1 MFCPHCGAQMREG
14 ARFCAQ
20 CGQPMPTLPTP
31 TAAPTN
37 MEEPVVEATMPM
49 PQFSGSSQ
57 PVSEEPTAT
66 EPMVTEPM
74 AAEPAV
80 ARPTATEAVAV
91 PAPDAAPAPVDGF
104 VEAGES
110 PAPTSNVEPAVED
123 SAGDDTTATPQ
134 APLDEPA
141 EAPAP
146 DDAPTTA
153 IPAQEQPTMAIPMP
167 A

>member
-49 PQFSGSSQ
+49 PQVSGSSQ

-74 AAEPAV
+74 AAEPA
-80 ARPTATEAVAV
+80 AAQPTAAEAGVAV
-91 PAPDAAPAPVDGF
+91 PAPVDGF
-104 VEAGES
+104 VAAGRAGSCLVAPHRMQNLSCS
-110 PAPTSNVEPAVED
+110 PMGAPQD
-123 SAGDDTTATPQ
+123 
-134 APLDEPA
+134 
-141 EAPAP
+141 
-146 DDAPTTA
+146 
-153 IPAQEQPTMAIPMP
+153 
-167 A
+167 